1 MTDQKIETLSFS
13 IGGFHAG
20 WEQIIWHE
28 NKFQHQFYQHIY
40 PEHIKIPPD
49 KIYSETVP
57 REKDWEIFWKEV
69 DKLKV
74 WSWKKDY
81 LNDPLY
87 GMCWIHNT
95 EEKKH
100 MEFLKNNEINNAID
114 KYVKYEQRIQFRQK
128 INKKLP
134 FIKNIKLSFWKK

>member
-28 NKFQHQFYQHIY
+28 NKLQHQFFQHIY

-57 REKDWEIFWKEV
+57 LEKDWEIFWKEV

-81 LNDPLY
+81 LNEGMLDGTQWELEIKIEGKRRRKMY
-87 GMCWIHNT
+87 GSNAYPKPKGT
-95 EEKKH
+95 FES
-100 MEFLKNNEINNAID
+100 FINALN
-114 KYVKYEQRIQFRQK
+114 
-128 INKKLP
+128 
-134 FIKNIKLSFWKK
+134 KLSKSNLEYTYDEF

>member
-1 MTDQKIETLSFS
+1 
-13 IGGFHAG
+13 
-20 WEQIIWHE
+20 
-28 NKFQHQFYQHIY
+28 
-40 PEHIKIPPD
+40 
-49 KIYSETVP
+49 
-57 REKDWEIFWKEV
+57 
-69 DKLKV
+69 
-74 WSWKKDY
+74 
-81 LNDPLY
+81 
-87 GMCWIHNT
+87 MCWIHNT